1 MGNTKKVG
9 TAGRFGARYGVRIR
23 KRLLRVENKAK
34 EPYACPFCGF
44 ARTKREAAGLFVCR
58 KCNAKFT
65 GGAYVPETL
74 VGKSIRKMVSQRTFL
89 ADVEVLTKA
98 KESSFADI
106 EKEVEASMGSAAG
119 SEKKEE
125 PKKKKK
131 DKKAEPE
138 AEGEAEEAVSG
149 AEGEEM

>member
-34 EPYACPFCGF
+34 ESYACPFCGF
-44 ARTKREAAGLFVCR
+44 DRIKREAAGLFFCT
-58 KCNAKFT
+58 KCGAKFT

-74 VGKSIRKMVSQRTFL
+74 IGKSIRKMVSQRTFL
-89 ADVEVLTKA
+89 ADVEALTKV

-106 EKEVEASMGSAAG
+106 EKEVGASIGSVA
-119 SEKKEE
+119 KEE

-131 DKKAEPE
+131 DKKAGAGE
-138 AEGEAEEAVSG
+138 AIAGVEGEDI
-149 AEGEEM
+149 

>member
-89 ADVEVLTKA
+89 ADVANLTKA

-106 EKEVEASMGSAAG
+106 EKEVEASMGQ
-119 SEKKEE
+119 EKKEE

-131 DKKAEPE
+131 DKKAEV
-138 AEGEAEEAVSG
+138 EELVPQ

>member
-44 ARTKREAAGLFVCR
+44 SRTKREAAGLFVCR

-89 ADVEVLTKA
+89 ADVAVLTKA

-106 EKEVEASMGSAAG
+106 EKEVEASMGQ
-119 SEKKEE
+119 EKKEE

-131 DKKAEPE
+131 DKKAE
-138 AEGEAEEAVSG
+138 AKEAVPS
-149 AEGEEM
+149 AENEDI